1 MNDSGVPNPETN
13 SANNFAFTRDENT
26 AMSVDGLPSATTN
39 IVNDAEVVHA
49 KINKHVFMDNGL
61 AINAKNAP
69 EQTIKSF
76 LAKPYPI
83 QQGLLSSTDT
93 SSTFAAFDPISAVLT
108 QTIYKNKIDG
118 HLGFKATTLVRLQIN
133 AERFQQGRYI
143 LAFLPFNTSTYTGT
157 SNSFQKMHTVNLTT
171 VTQLPHVEIDLN
183 CDTEAVLEIPYV
195 SPASH
200 YSIIDQNFSVGTV
213 FLYPYIPLTTG
224 STGSTACEYTIW
236 VSYKD
241 VELAGPTVHQ
251 GNFEFQ
257 AGKQQKTQRGR
268 NATEI
273 ERDSVGA
280 GPISQSLYN
289 VSKATDILSEIPL
302 LSAIAKPVSWFSDI
316 VSRVASIFGWSNPID
331 LSPVHRMVQTIFPYA
346 NNCDAV
352 DESMPI
358 SLFSQN
364 LVEPYSGFAGT
375 DIDEMAIDF
384 IKTIPAYVAG
394 FNFTTSSVA
403 NTVLYTN
410 ILDAAGQK
418 TTGNDGTYGYYVH
431 TPVSFLANQ
440 FQLYRGSLKLTFKCA
455 KTEFHSGRL
464 LVAYAPYTSALPSA
478 PTLADTTYLHREII
492 DLRMGNEFSFVLPY
506 ASVVPFRDI
515 SSTISAY
522 GVVWVYVLNELVAPA
537 SVSSTVSFVV
547 EVSAASDMEFAIP
560 RNHTLNTYVPFVIQS
575 NFEFQMDS
583 SFSNSC
589 SIIDKNI
596 GSAELVDDGFSS
608 DRLCVGERIMSI
620 LSLLKKSDTLGYTPV
635 ATTILYFAPYGAVS
649 STSTSIQYDG
659 DNYSLWSAVYGLSRG
674 GIRVRVPL
682 TSAASNVVST
692 YMGWASSSATSM
704 GVLNLAGPSFS
715 TNHSLKVT
723 QDIAFRGGVELQVP
737 QYSKYP
743 VRVNSAYTSY
753 GTGNY
758 IFSIITSI
766 PLFLAM
772 LMPTTFTPLRVERA
786 VADDFQFGYFISTV
800 PSLNPY

>member
-61 AINAKNAP
+61 ASNTTNSP

-83 QQGLLSSTDT
+83 QQGLLSTTDN
-93 SSTFAAFDPISAVLT
+93 SGTFAYFDPISSVLT
-108 QTIYKNKIDG
+108 QSIYKNKIDG
-118 HLGFKATTLVRLQIN
+118 HLGFKATIIVRLQIN

-143 LAFLPFNTSTYTGT
+143 LAFLPFNTATYTSG
-157 SNSFQKMHTVNLTT
+157 SSYAKLHTVNLTT

-195 SPASH
+195 SPTSH
-200 YSIIDQNFSVGTV
+200 YSIIDQNFSVGSV
-213 FLYPYIPLTTG
+213 FLYPYIAL
-224 STGSTACEYTIW
+224 STGSSGSTSCEYTLW

-257 AGKQQKTQRGR
+257 AGKQQSTQRGR

-289 VSKATDILSEIPL
+289 VSAATDILSEIPF
-302 LSAIAKPVSWFSDI
+302 LSSIAKPVSWFTDI
-316 VSRVASIFGWSNPID
+316 VSRTASIFGWSNPID
-331 LSPVHRMVQTIFPYA
+331 LSPVQRMVQTIFPYS

-358 SLFSQN
+358 SLFSKN

-384 IKTIPAYVAG
+384 IKTIPAYVSS
-394 FNFTTSSVA
+394 FNFTTASAA
-403 NTVLYTN
+403 NAVLYTN

-418 TTGNDGTYGYYVH
+418 TSGSDGTNTYYVH

-464 LVAYAPYTSALPSA
+464 LIAYAPYTNTQPTAPS
-478 PTLADTTYLHREII
+478 LADTTYLHREII

-515 SSTISAY
+515 SSGISAY

-537 SVSSTVSFVV
+537 SVSSTVTFVV
-547 EVSAASDMEFAIP
+547 EASAASDMEFAVP
-560 RNHTLNTYVPFVIQS
+560 RNHSLNTYVPAVIQS

-596 GSAELVDDGFSS
+596 GSATLVDDGFSS

-620 LSLLKKSDTLGYTPV
+620 LSLLKKSDSNGYVPV
-635 ATTILYFAPYGAVS
+635 ATTGLYIFPYFAQASS
-649 STSTSIQYDG
+649 STVTNTNG

-674 GIRVRVPL
+674 GVRIRVPMTNS
-682 TSAASNVVST
+682 TSNIITTYLGWVSST
-692 YMGWASSSATSM
+692 YAPTAPITTI
-704 GVLNLAGPSFS
+704 GPSFDS
-715 TNHSLKVT
+715 THSLKVT
-723 QDIAFRGGVELQVP
+723 QSIAFRSGAEVQVP

-743 VRVNSAYTSY
+743 VRVNTSY
-753 GTGNY
+753 TNYGNSTY
-758 IFSIITSI
+758 LSTLLTSVPI
-766 PLFLAM
+766 VLAVTM
-772 LMPTTFTPLRVERA
+772 ATNFTPLRVERA

-800 PSLNPY
+800 PSLSPY